1 MLYKKNMKT
10 NKDEIHNFEAMADR
24 WWDEDGPSKPL
35 HKLNP
40 KRLAYIKNQIC
51 DHFDTD
57 TIEGLKILD
66 VGCGGGLVC
75 EPLTRLGAKVTGIDA
90 GEKAIETA
98 KAHAELNGLD
108 ITYKCETSD
117 NHTGQYDVILALEI
131 LEHLD
136 DTPAFIASLKKLL
149 KKDGMII
156 FSTLNRT
163 PKSFALGIVA
173 AEYILRWLPQGTHNW
188 KKFIKPSELARDVKT
203 NDMQVRD
210 ITGLIYN
217 PLIDQFSLSNK
228 DIAVNY
234 FMSAT
239 HKK

>member
-1 MLYKKNMKT
+1 MLYINSMAKA
-10 NKDEIHNFEAMADR
+10 NKEEINNFEAMADK
-24 WWDEDGPSKPL
+24 WWDENGPLKPL

-40 KRLAYIKNQIC
+40 TRIRYIKDQIC
-51 DHFDTD
+51 KHYGRDD
-57 TIEGLKILD
+57 IEGMKILD

-75 EPLTRLGAKVTGIDA
+75 EPLTRLGADVTGIDA
-90 GEKAIETA
+90 GAKAIETA
-98 KAHAELNGLD
+98 KAHAELSSLD
-108 ITYKCETSD
+108 ISYKCETSD

-136 DTPAFIASLKKLL
+136 DIPAFIESLSKLV
-149 KKDGMII
+149 KKDGLII

-188 KKFIKPSELARDVKT
+188 KKFIKPSELARDVKA
-203 NDMQVRD
+203 NNMQVKD

-217 PLIDQFSLSNK
+217 PLTDQFSLSDK

-234 FMSAT
+234 FLSAT
-239 HKK
+239 R